1 MKKIAVGYFMVNLN
15 ESNWQVISDMY
26 KALYEYCNNKN
37 YSLHAVYHDISEELT
52 EYQLLNAAY
61 RPTFKDFKRRVSEDR
76 RIDHVLLPVLS
87 ESYYDD
93 GYDDLLEVPHF
104 GKISM
109 FYVNSPEI
117 PEEAY
122 EFDGIPF

>member
-1 MKKIAVGYFMVNLN
+1 MVNLN

-26 KALYEYCNNKN
+26 KALYEYCNKEN

-52 EYQLLNAAY
+52 EYQLLNAAF
-61 RPTFKDFKRRVSEDR
+61 RPTFKDFKRRV
-76 RIDHVLLPVLS
+76 
-87 ESYYDD
+87 
-93 GYDDLLEVPHF
+93 DDLLEVPHF

-117 PEEAY
+117 PEEAN